1 MRLVLDTNQPNFVKR
16 IAKITINTTLD
27 VVCACP
33 IIFEENE
40 IGISIAPLYSLPILI
55 SSAFAIVKD
64 MTFHPQF
71 NKQITPQKNKSLDAS
86 PTVKRIRL
94 TSPSHSPPHKNT
106 HAKPKDQRISLVN
119 EDPNSISDI
128 LDNEVSV
135 IIYIILKY

>member
-1 MRLVLDTNQPNFVKR
+1 
-16 IAKITINTTLD
+16 
-27 VVCACP
+27 
-33 IIFEENE
+33 
-40 IGISIAPLYSLPILI
+40 
-55 SSAFAIVKD
+55 